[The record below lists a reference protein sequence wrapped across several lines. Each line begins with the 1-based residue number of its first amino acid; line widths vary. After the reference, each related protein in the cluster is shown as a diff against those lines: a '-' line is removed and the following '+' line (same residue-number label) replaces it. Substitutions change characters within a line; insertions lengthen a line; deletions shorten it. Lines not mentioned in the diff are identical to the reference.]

1 MVYIKN
7 KTKVFPFKSLSSD
20 FGFDSDK
27 NLENS
32 RRERKKKIS
41 LTHTQAHKTPTPY
54 TRETNGRSIQSGSML
69 KQVTGTQITLCFPHS
84 YLDEAV
90 WNSV

>member
-20 FGFDSDK
+20 FFVFDSDK

-32 RRERKKKIS
+32 RKKEENH
-41 LTHTQAHKTPTPY
+41 THTHIDKTPHPTQK
-54 TRETNGRSIQSGSML
+54 RLMASLFN
-69 KQVTGTQITLCFPHS
+69 QVAC
-84 YLDEAV
+84 
-90 WNSV
+90 